1 MAKQLKVRTTL
12 SSSTA
17 IATDTLSADFI
28 ETVSIANPIVQSGEV
43 TLNFTPTAEEILE
56 AGKTMS
62 TYCYIKNMDSQN
74 YISIRT
80 KSAALEFIRLK
91 PGEHAYFPVAPS
103 IGVEVINSATAT
115 TTSKV
120 LYGIFDASA

>member
-80 KSAALEFIRLK
+80 KSASLEFIRLK
-91 PGEHAYFPVAPS
+91 PGEHAYFPVAPA
-103 IGVEVINSATAT
+103 IGIEVINSATAT

>member
-56 AGKTMS
+56 AGKTIS

-74 YISIRT
+74 YISVRT
-80 KSAALEFIRLK
+80 KSASLEFIRLK
-91 PGEHAYFPVAPS
+91 PGEHAYFPVAPA

>member
-74 YISIRT
+74 YISVRT
-80 KSAALEFIRLK
+80 KSASLEFIRLK
-91 PGEHAYFPVAPS
+91 PGEHAYFPVAPA